1 MQPPPNRARWQV
13 LENRRLFLELRS
25 FKLLCYVPCL
35 LLVCVAGA
43 ILGQAVVAAR
53 SCGAAPP
60 EGSEEGGLDAEDS
73 AGAGATAGASAESG
87 TTPQDDCYVDALT
100 GAAVS
105 PATAIAAGVAV
116 LVYVVV
122 LISAKMQQTKL
133 QQRERVAL
141 GAAWEVGTFRE
152 GSS

>member
-1 MQPPPNRARWQV
+1 M

-35 LLVCVAGA
+35 LLVCVAGT
-43 ILGQAVVAAR
+43 ILAQAVVAAR
-53 SCGAAPP
+53 SCKTAAPP

-73 AGAGATAGASAESG
+73 AGAGATAGAQAESG

-116 LVYVVV
+116 LVYIVV